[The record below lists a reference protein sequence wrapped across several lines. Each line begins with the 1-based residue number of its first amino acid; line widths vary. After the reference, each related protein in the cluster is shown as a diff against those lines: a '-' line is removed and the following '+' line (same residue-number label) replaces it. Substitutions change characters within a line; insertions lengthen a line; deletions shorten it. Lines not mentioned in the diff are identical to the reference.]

1 MSNTS
6 IGYEENAGFGFI
18 LTLIVLSFLA
28 NVIFNVYYV
37 LKNIINKVGKKVSF
51 FEHIL
56 FTLSI
61 AETLISLFWLFS
73 LIFYKDA
80 IYMKNNNLEI
90 EYGCKILGFFQTFAY
105 FFDWILS
112 GCAIYHLRNMIL
124 NPINFILKPFKKIIF
139 YIIISIL
146 VSLAV
151 AIISLC
157 IDSIGRS
164 PMNSCFLSEDTD
176 KNNEIYKNIIITFF
190 IFTPIYILI
199 FFVIQILAVKLNPLY
214 KNDTQNK
221 GIFDFYYK
229 YSLVNL
235 IITSL
240 MPILFIIDWVH
251 ENPLEENQ
259 KWLFF
264 PITLII
270 CLNPLLLGILHLR
283 EIGFFKCHSKDN
295 QMKSYNIEQ
304 LGTNLINTKDKNKEL
319 NIEKFE
325 KTAIK
330 KFVMNI
336 YIAVCYCLEKA
347 NFRKETECE
356 INQEN
361 CNEINEFNITKSDIM
376 SEPYILKLDKDIL
389 IKSREDFE
397 ISCVEYAPEIF
408 SYLRK
413 LDGINEE
420 EILNSMLP
428 MNNQIG
434 LKDSEGRGGSFF
446 INSDDN
452 EFSIKTITQH
462 EAELLKGYLLY
473 ELAEYL
479 SENRDSIIGRIY
491 GMYKISNKTGLFK
504 ESDLYFILMK
514 NVIGSFNENLICKY
528 DLKGSSLNRKVN
540 LGEYGENVL
549 KDNNFREVEQVL
561 LLNKKNADKLKNITT
576 EDANFFA
583 KVEIMDYSLLVAKL
597 SLNKNEMEDLFGKNH
612 RRQTEIEYFQMAGIK
627 RQTLNLDSNITS
639 GNNNQIFQEN
649 NKKNEKND
657 EETSKIIR
665 YKKNK
670 LKPLKKYFFPSLK
683 GDVLYIISIID
694 FFQQYNL
701 NKSLETKFKMII
713 KGASENE
720 ISSVPPQKYKD
731 RFIEFIESITD
742 IENYVKGLADPES
755 KNDFE

>member
-1 MSNTS
+1 
-6 IGYEENAGFGFI
+6 
-18 LTLIVLSFLA
+18 
-28 NVIFNVYYV
+28 
-37 LKNIINKVGKKVSF
+37 
-51 FEHIL
+51 
-56 FTLSI
+56 
-61 AETLISLFWLFS
+61 
-73 LIFYKDA
+73 
-80 IYMKNNNLEI
+80 
-90 EYGCKILGFFQTFAY
+90 
-105 FFDWILS
+105 
-112 GCAIYHLRNMIL
+112 
-124 NPINFILKPFKKIIF
+124 
-139 YIIISIL
+139 
-146 VSLAV
+146 
-151 AIISLC
+151 
-157 IDSIGRS
+157 
-164 PMNSCFLSEDTD
+164 
-176 KNNEIYKNIIITFF
+176 
-190 IFTPIYILI
+190 
-199 FFVIQILAVKLNPLY
+199 
-214 KNDTQNK
+214 
-221 GIFDFYYK
+221 
-229 YSLVNL
+229 
-235 IITSL
+235 
-240 MPILFIIDWVH
+240 
-251 ENPLEENQ
+251 
-259 KWLFF
+259 
-264 PITLII
+264 
-270 CLNPLLLGILHLR
+270 
-283 EIGFFKCHSKDN
+283 
-295 QMKSYNIEQ
+295 MKSYNIEQ
-304 LGTNLINTKDKNKEL
+304 LGTSLINSKDKNKEL

-462 EAELLKGYLLY
+462 EAELLKGYLLC

-649 NKKNEKND
+649 NKKNEKID